1 MEVATHLARV
11 YLLAAE
17 GIIVGTHFDGGDA
30 VPVCVL
36 SGVVV
41 VDGDFEKVRCCFVCR

>member
-17 GIIVGTHFDGGDA
+17 GIIVGTHFDGGDTI
-30 VPVCVL
+30 PVCVL
-36 SGVVV
+36 SSVV
-41 VDGDFEKVRCCFVCR
+41 VDGDFETIRCCFVCR

>member
-17 GIIVGTHFDGGDA
+17 GIVVGTHFGGGDA
-30 VPVCVL
+30 VPVFFPVSSSMAILRRSVVALCV
-36 SGVVV
+36 G
-41 VDGDFEKVRCCFVCR
+41 E

>member
-17 GIIVGTHFDGGDA
+17 GIIVGTHFGGGDA

-36 SGVVV
+36 SGVV

>member
-17 GIIVGTHFDGGDA
+17 GIVVGTHFGGGDA

-36 SGVVV
+36 SGV